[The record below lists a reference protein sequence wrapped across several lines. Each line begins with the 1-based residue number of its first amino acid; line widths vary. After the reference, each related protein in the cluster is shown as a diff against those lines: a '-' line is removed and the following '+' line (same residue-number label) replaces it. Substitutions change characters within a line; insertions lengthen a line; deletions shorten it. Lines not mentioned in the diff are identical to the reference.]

1 MFFILKF
8 LVAFSTVATVSWVF
22 VETRGRRRVFDK
34 VMALPGRDVA
44 LVLGCAPLLADGRPN
59 RFYEARMDTTVAAYE
74 ASRCR
79 MILVSGSYGLVTDE
93 PGAMKASLV
102 ERGIPEAH
110 IVEDRGGFRTFES
123 MYRARDVYGL
133 KSVLIISQR
142 FHNLRA
148 ICIADRLGLPAVALN
163 AMHPG
168 GGSIVRMMARE
179 IVSRFRMMFE
189 LYPFVLPRDYGS
201 ERAEIELP

>member
-1 MFFILKF
+1 
-8 LVAFSTVATVSWVF
+8 
-22 VETRGRRRVFDK
+22 
-34 VMALPGRDVA
+34 
-44 LVLGCAPLLADGRPN
+44 
-59 RFYEARMDTTVAAYE
+59 
-74 ASRCR
+74 
-79 MILVSGSYGLVTDE
+79 
-93 PGAMKASLV
+93 
-102 ERGIPEAH
+102 IPEAH

-133 KSVLIISQR
+133 KSVLVISQR